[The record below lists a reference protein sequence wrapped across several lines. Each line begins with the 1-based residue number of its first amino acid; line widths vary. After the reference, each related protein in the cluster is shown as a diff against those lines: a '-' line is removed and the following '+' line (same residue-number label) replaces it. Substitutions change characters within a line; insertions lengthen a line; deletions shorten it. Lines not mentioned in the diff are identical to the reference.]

1 VARKKGLGRGLQQL
15 SREVQIP
22 AALLGETVGGRQQ
35 SLEVPLSAIDPNP
48 YQPRMDIPPESLREL
63 VESIKRHGVVEPV
76 LLRPRPDG
84 RYELVAGQRR
94 LLAAREAGL
103 NAIPA
108 VVKPLDDRDVL
119 MLSLVENIQRED
131 LNPVDEARAFQTLSG
146 DFALTHEQ
154 IAGGVGRGRSYVTNS
169 LRLLTLE
176 RAALKEVASGRLS
189 RGQALALLAIPPER
203 RAEVLKKIQSA
214 GLTVR
219 QIERLA
225 QEPSPVAKPA
235 RKPAPADGH
244 YKRVEGQLEDYL
256 GTRVRIK
263 RRGRGGNLDIDF
275 ASKEDLSRLL
285 LLIVKRENPF

>member
-1 VARKKGLGRGLQQL
+1 
-15 SREVQIP
+15 
-22 AALLGETVGGRQQ
+22 
-35 SLEVPLSAIDPNP
+35 
-48 YQPRMDIPPESLREL
+48 
-63 VESIKRHGVVEPV
+63 
-76 LLRPRPDG
+76 
-84 RYELVAGQRR
+84 VAGQRR

-131 LNPVDEARAFQTLSG
+131 LNPVDEARAFQTLSA

-225 QEPSPVAKPA
+225 QKPSPVAKPA

-285 LLIVKRENPF
+285 LLIVKRDNPF

>member
-1 VARKKGLGRGLQQL
+1 MARKKGLGRGLQVL

-22 AALLGETVGGRQQ
+22 AALLGETVGGRPQP
-35 SLEVPLSAIDPNP
+35 LEVPLSAIDPNP

-63 VESIKRHGVVEPV
+63 VASVKQHGVVEPV

-84 RYELVAGQRR
+84 RYQLVAGQRR
-94 LLAAREAGL
+94 LLAARAAGL

-108 VVKPLDDRDVL
+108 VVKQLDDRDVL
-119 MLSLVENIQRED
+119 MLSLVENLQRED

-154 IAGGVGRGRSYVTNS
+154 IAAGVGRGRSYVTNS
-169 LRLLTLE
+169 LRLLTLD
-176 RAALKEVASGRLS
+176 RAALKEAASGRLS
-189 RGQALALLAIPPER
+189 RGQALALLAVPPER
-203 RAEVLKKIQSA
+203 RSEVLRRILAS

-225 QEPSPVAKPA
+225 QEPTLAAKPA
-235 RKPAPADGH
+235 QKSAAADGH
-244 YKRVEGQLEDYL
+244 YKRMEGQLEDYL

-263 RRGRGGNLDIDF
+263 RRGRGGSVDVEF
-275 ASKEDLSRLL
+275 ASAEDLSRLL
-285 LLIVKRENPF
+285 LLIIKRENPF